1 LCIGLRHMAKV
12 ELKDVWVEFPVTS
25 KGPETSYPALRG
37 ISLELK
43 SGDRIGIL
51 GPNGS
56 GKTTLLR
63 VISGIYPPTRGNV
76 LVEGSLGS
84 MLDLQLGINGRV
96 SGRDNIIFR
105 SRLLGRSLAVARQ
118 TVEDACEFG
127 ELAEFIDQPVHNYSS
142 GMRMRL
148 AFSIATAVPSEILV
162 MDEWLSVGDE
172 QFQARAKERID
183 GFVNKAD
190 ILILASHNKKLL
202 SSTCSKFL
210 SLKEGVATELASL
223 D

>member
-1 LCIGLRHMAKV
+1 MAKV
-12 ELKDVWVEFPVTS
+12 ELKGVWVEFPVRA
-25 KGPETSYPALRG
+25 KGSQSSYPALRD
-37 ISLELK
+37 ISLDLK
-43 SGDRIGIL
+43 SGDRLGIL

-63 VISGIYPPTRGNV
+63 LISGIYPPTRGTV
-76 LVEGSLGS
+76 LVEGVVGS

-105 SRLLGRSLAVARQ
+105 SRLLGRASAVAKQ

-127 ELAEFIDQPVHNYSS
+127 GLAEFLDQPVENYSS
-142 GMRMRL
+142 GMKMRL

-172 QFQARAKERID
+172 QFQAKAKGRID
-183 GFVNKAD
+183 SLVKQAD

-202 SSTCSKFL
+202 SSTCSRFL
-210 SLKEGVATELASL
+210 VLEKGVATELASL

>member
-1 LCIGLRHMAKV
+1 MAKV
-12 ELKDVWVEFPVTS
+12 ELKNVWVEFPVKAKRSEGTYS
-25 KGPETSYPALRG
+25 APREV
-37 ISLELK
+37 SLELK
-43 SGDRIGIL
+43 SGDRLGIL

-63 VISGIYPPTRGNV
+63 LISGIYPPTRGSV
-76 LVEGSLGS
+76 LVEGVVGS

-105 SRLLGRSLAVARQ
+105 SRLLGRSLVVARK

-127 ELAEFIDQPVHNYSS
+127 GLAEFIDQPVENYSA

-172 QFQARAKERID
+172 QFQAKAKERID
-183 GFVNKAD
+183 GLVNQAD

-210 SLKEGVATELASL
+210 ALEKGVATELASL

>member
-1 LCIGLRHMAKV
+1 MAKV
-12 ELKDVWVEFPVTS
+12 ELKDVWVEFPVTA
-25 KGPETSYPALRG
+25 KGTQRSYPALRD
-37 ISLELK
+37 ISLDLK
-43 SGDRIGIL
+43 SGDRLGIL

-63 VISGIYPPTRGNV
+63 LISGIYPPTRGTV
-76 LVEGSLGS
+76 LVEGVVGS

-105 SRLLGRSLAVARQ
+105 SRLLGRASAVAKQ

-127 ELAEFIDQPVHNYSS
+127 GLAEFIDQPVENYSS
-142 GMRMRL
+142 GMKMRL

-172 QFQARAKERID
+172 KFQAKAKERID
-183 GFVNKAD
+183 GLVNQAD

-202 SSTCSKFL
+202 RSTCSNFL
-210 SLKEGVATELASL
+210 SLEKGVASHLASL